1 MLVTTK
7 EAIKVVVDLVGGIA
21 QSEKEPAAVT
31 KGQSKVVERERKEE
45 GTTIAP
51 YVYYL
56 FPHPPVL
63 MIYMQLLHETKLR
76 RIAMVYLRYG
86 IYDSP
91 VPACF
96 IRQTAPT
103 SSDAKKSTP
112 WFPPQSPGTKQKF
125 QPDECMVLILT
136 SEVAE
141 GATGIIHDAK
151 LQVHTSDGYLTGDVV
166 IKLALHPDQK
176 ASLLNEYS
184 IYQHLA
190 SKHVNGIQTVLG
202 IFDYK
207 GQGPSILIMTHGGT
221 CLHSGQ
227 AVSSTTRY
235 DFPF

>member
-1 MLVTTK
+1 
-7 EAIKVVVDLVGGIA
+7 
-21 QSEKEPAAVT
+21 
-31 KGQSKVVERERKEE
+31 
-45 GTTIAP
+45 
-51 YVYYL
+51 
-56 FPHPPVL
+56 
-63 MIYMQLLHETKLR
+63 MQLLHETKLR

-112 WFPPQSPGTKQKF
+112 WFPPQSPGTERKF
-125 QPDECMVLILT
+125 RPDECMVLIIT
-136 SEVAE
+136 SEIAE
-141 GATGIIHDAK
+141 GATGIVHDAK
-151 LQVHTSDGYLTGDVV
+151 LQVQTSDGYLTGDVV
-166 IKLALHPDQK
+166 IKLALRPDQK

-190 SKHVNGIQTVLG
+190 SKRVNGIPTVLG
-202 IFDYK
+202 IFDCK
-207 GQGPSILIMTHGGT
+207 EGPSILIMTHGGT

-235 DFPF
+235 VFPL